1 MNEIKKS
8 QFEIEKEKFL
18 ISFYLDWINNYLTPK
33 KMASDYSI
41 TEKEANK
48 RINNGRKL
56 FNKLNKKS

>member
-1 MNEIKKS
+1 MSKES
-8 QFEIEKEKFL
+8 KEKFL

-56 FNKLNKKS
+56 FNKLNKKF